1 VAIVVI
7 AHVVVCRLDRRNGR
21 PVGRYTCIYVYLF
34 GKGGGQRG
42 GKSGRRQMPHGA
54 FVWPSVG
61 AVMVAD
67 TCVYI
72 DTDTHALGI

>member
-1 VAIVVI
+1 M
-7 AHVVVCRLDRRNGR
+7 LLF
-21 PVGRYTCIYVYLF
+21 VGLTGEMGDLWGDIHAYMYVYLF
-34 GKGGGQRG
+34 GKGGGQGG